1 MAVKRFDFNG
11 QVCPLPV
18 INAIKQM
25 KQLDSGDTMEIITDD
40 PLAMKSIPEELSE
53 PGVEITVQKQELD
66 WLIVVHKK

>member
-18 INAIKQM
+18 INAIKQFR
-25 KQLDSGDTMEIITDD
+25 QLEPGDTLEIITDD

-53 PGVEITVQKQELD
+53 SGVEISVEKQEFD
-66 WLIVVHKK
+66 WLIVIHKK